1 MGSSAE
7 GDPACARAF
16 RSGGGGRCRPRN
28 DPGEF
33 AGSLPKR
40 SRPGYADS
48 VPDDVGG
55 KPFPDGWE
63 PDDDRGGADED
74 FASVVFDEDFVRSAP
89 VHEPS
94 AVERLLAAAEARAE
108 ADAARARRTRRT
120 DDDAYGYGGSRGFH
134 DPQDLDYDPDDGF
147 GDDGDGPGPYGR
159 HGGSL
164 RPYRNSARWHRPVAW
179 LLAVVMG
186 VGMVSLAFTAVYR
199 GASNDRQDQVPPP
212 ASSGVDK
219 PGAAPSASAD
229 YSRPA
234 VSAEPRVP

>member
-1 MGSSAE
+1 M
-7 GDPACARAF
+7 
-16 RSGGGGRCRPRN
+16 
-28 DPGEF
+28 
-33 AGSLPKR
+33 
-40 SRPGYADS
+40 
-48 VPDDVGG
+48 PDDVGG

-89 VHEPS
+89 VHEPT

-108 ADAARARRTRRT
+108 ADAARTRRSRR
-120 DDDAYGYGGSRGFH
+120 DDDAYDPYGGPRDYH
-134 DPQDLDYDPDDGF
+134 DPQDLDYDPRHGTGHDDF
-147 GDDGDGPGPYGR
+147 APGPYGR

-179 LLAVVMG
+179 LLALVMG
-186 VGMVSLAFTAVYR
+186 IGMVSLAFTAVYR
-199 GASNDRQDQVPPP
+199 GASNNRQDQVPPP
-212 ASSGVDK
+212 VTSGVDK

-229 YSRPA
+229 YSRPT